1 MSRSIRFFS
10 LLLVSLV
17 ALGGVTGCSHDP
29 VAGDNPATDSGLV
42 RGDVGLT
49 YGDFDLTV
57 ETAGDPNQPLV
68 GPFVIRGRNIHYDD
82 EAGALVADLYVV
94 NQSRTAFPEPIGLTF
109 VRLLPE
115 GVEILNPDN
124 DVHGDG
130 AAIVFGFANDDGL
143 WTPGEVSLARPV
155 QFKTPRGQSVAFVAR
170 IDVGTS
176 PQGGAIGGLVWH
188 DRNSNGSVDPGEE
201 GLGGVPVILTNGGP
215 EASSSPPEI
224 LRRALTDPSGH
235 YRFDGLRAGLY
246 LVQREPEDRLVP
258 TTPTTIQVILVQDGD
273 HVSDFLDANFGCLVQ
288 TPPDSAFV
296 EVGDWVDA
304 RGEFGGVPPR
314 LLARMLDVTDCSVT
328 PSFTADGDSCLGL
341 PIELRG
347 PVTDIDVAQRRI
359 QVMNTWLTV
368 VPDSMIV
375 SMETR
380 LMLDLEDI
388 SIGDRVRAVCTDERG
403 PVAPLALELAWWN
416 DPLDE
421 AMGFV
426 RQVIRREDGSVLA
439 LVVVDTRIEL
449 TTLTVQP

>member
-1 MSRSIRFFS
+1 MSRSIRFLS

-17 ALGGVTGCSHDP
+17 ALGGVFGCSNDP
-29 VAGDNPATDSGLV
+29 VAGDNPATDAGLV

-57 ETAGDPNQPLV
+57 ETAGDPNQPVV

-94 NQSRTAFPEPIGLTF
+94 NHSRTAFPEPIGLTF

-115 GVEILNPDN
+115 GVEVLNPDN
-124 DVHGDG
+124 DIHGDG
-130 AAIVFGFANDDGL
+130 AAIVFGFANDDGV

-155 QFKTPRGQSVAFVAR
+155 QFKTPEGQSVAFVAR

-176 PQGGAIGGLVWH
+176 PRGGAIGGLVWH

-201 GLGGVPVILTNGGP
+201 GLGGVPVIVTTGGP
-215 EASSSPPEI
+215 ESPPEI
-224 LRRALTDPSGH
+224 LRRTLTDRTGH

-246 LVQREPEDRLVP
+246 LVQREALDKLVP

-273 HVSDFLDANFGCLVQ
+273 DVSDFLDANFGCLVQ
-288 TPPDSAFV
+288 TPPDSALV

-314 LLARMLDVTDCSVT
+314 LLARMLDVKDCTVN
-328 PSFTADGDSCLGL
+328 PSFTADGDSCVGL

-347 PVTDIDVAQRRI
+347 PVTDIDVANRRI
-359 QVMNTWLTV
+359 QVMNSWLYV
-368 VPDSMIV
+368 PPDSAIISTNV
-375 SMETR
+375 F

-403 PVAPLALELAWWN
+403 PVAPMALELAWWN
-416 DPLDE
+416 EPLDG

-426 RQVIRREDGSVLA
+426 RQVIRREDGPVLG
-439 LVVVDTRIEL
+439 VVVLDTRIDFTDL
-449 TTLTVQP
+449 TAQP